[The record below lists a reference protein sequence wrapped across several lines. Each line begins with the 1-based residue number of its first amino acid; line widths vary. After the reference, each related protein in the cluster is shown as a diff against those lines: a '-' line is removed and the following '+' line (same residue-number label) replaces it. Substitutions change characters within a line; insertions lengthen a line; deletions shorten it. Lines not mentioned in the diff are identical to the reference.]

1 MKCPLPGT
9 ILSVKVKVGDV
20 VKDGQTLF
28 ILEAMK
34 MENNIT
40 SEFNGKVINIFVKPG
55 EIVPEG
61 APLVEIAHE

>member
-1 MKCPLPGT
+1 MKSPLPGT
-9 ILSVKVKVGDV
+9 ILKVDVKVGDE

-40 SEFNGKVINIFVKPG
+40 SEFSGKVLNVFVKQG
-55 EIVPEG
+55 QIVPEG
-61 APLVEIAHE
+61 APLVEIAIA

>member
-1 MKCPLPGT
+1 
-9 ILSVKVKVGDV
+9 
-20 VKDGQTLF
+20 
-28 ILEAMK
+28 MK